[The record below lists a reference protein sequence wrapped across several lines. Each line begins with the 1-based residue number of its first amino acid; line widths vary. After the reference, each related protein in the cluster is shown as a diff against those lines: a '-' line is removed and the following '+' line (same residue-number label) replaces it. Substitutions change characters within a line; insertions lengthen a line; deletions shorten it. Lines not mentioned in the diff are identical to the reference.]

1 MLAAGK
7 LGGLA
12 EEHRGP
18 LVHQH
23 IHRRT
28 HARARPEP
36 RRRVGLATLDADRE
50 VLQLHRLAP
59 QLRGPLHEFLG
70 LPRGPTYGLQI
81 PATLYGEG
89 GHRLASLRDAVSYP
103 LRPVLLD
110 PDDDRGCHVGV
121 APSPDHGP

>member
-81 PATLYGEG
+81 PATLFVQFSSIPMTTAAATLG
-89 GHRLASLRDAVSYP
+89 LL
-103 LRPVLLD
+103 PV
-110 PDDDRGCHVGV
+110 PIMVRK
-121 APSPDHGP
+121 